1 MTMKFGV
8 MVPQG
13 WRMDLVGI
21 PDPVEAYETMA
32 RVAQE
37 AEALGFHS
45 VLLYDHFHTIP
56 TPSQEVTFE
65 CWMSTAA
72 LARDTKRVRIG
83 QMVTCN
89 GYRNPALL
97 AKMASTVDVMS
108 HGRLNFGIG
117 AGWHQHEV
125 GEISQPSGINS
136 TSLKCTVSS

>member
-1 MTMKFGV
+1 
-8 MVPQG
+8 
-13 WRMDLVGI
+13 
-21 PDPVEAYETMA
+21 
-32 RVAQE
+32 
-37 AEALGFHS
+37 
-45 VLLYDHFHTIP
+45 
-56 TPSQEVTFE
+56 
-65 CWMSTAA
+65 MSTAA

-136 TSLKCTVSS
+136 TSLKCTVNN